1 MQTDYR
7 NICKIARDTTGRTQE
22 RFAEMVGVSVEAVR
36 QYEAGTIMPG
46 DDVVTAM
53 IEVSGMPVL
62 GYWHLLNK
70 SRVAGELLPEVERM
84 PLSQAVCQLLHRMR
98 DFADKHRGDDL
109 LWISANGKVDPG
121 EQERV
126 FGEIS
131 GELDLIVQA
140 ALQLKFAK
148 NAEN

>member
-1 MQTDYR
+1 MQYSYR
-7 NICKIARDTTGRTQE
+7 NICKIARETSGRTQE
-22 RFAEMVGVSVEAVR
+22 SFAEMLDVSVEAVR
-36 QYEAGTIMPG
+36 QYESRTIMPS
-46 DDVVTAM
+46 DEVVTNM
-53 IEVSGMPVL
+53 IEISGMPVL

-70 SRVAGELLPEVERM
+70 SRVAGDMLPDVDRL

-98 DFADKHRGDDL
+98 DFSEKHRGDDL

>member
-1 MQTDYR
+1 MQSGYR
-7 NICKIARDTTGRTQE
+7 NICRIARDATSRTQE
-22 RFAEMVGVSVEAVR
+22 RFAEMIGVSAEAVR

-70 SRVAGELLPEVERM
+70 SRVAGHLLPEVERL
-84 PLSQAVCQLLHRMR
+84 PLSQAVCQLLHRLR
-98 DFADKHRGDDL
+98 EFSEKHRDDDL

-126 FGEIS
+126 FDQIS
-131 GELDLIVQA
+131 DELDLIVQA
-140 ALQLKFAK
+140 SLQLKFAK
-148 NAEN
+148 NAE

>member
-1 MQTDYR
+1 MQSDYQ
-7 NICKIARDTTGRTQE
+7 NIYSSARRTAGLTQE
-22 RFAEMVGVSVEAVR
+22 RWAEMIGVSVEAVR
-36 QYEAGTIMPG
+36 QYETDKIRPG
-46 DDVVTAM
+46 DDVVIRM
-53 IEVSGMPVL
+53 VEVSGMPVL

-70 SRVAGELLPEVERM
+70 SRVAGGLLPEVERL